1 MVNDVH
7 SNIKHISVHNSKI
20 SKFVIRYTFTYFRGK
35 TPQEAVKTFLR
46 KIREL
51 ETYGIKQYDVKYD
64 DSACQLGLS
73 PQGVSLFRRNR
84 RIFVYDWMMVS
95 QISFKAKKFIVMI
108 EKEIVSDCLSIFLS
122 PTPLSLSL
130 SLPLSLSL
138 SLSLFIP

>member
-1 MVNDVH
+1 MMWIIIL
-7 SNIKHISVHNSKI
+7 STFLSTTARFQ
-20 SKFVIRYTFTYFRGK
+20 KFVIWYTFTYFRGK

-51 ETYGIKQYDVKYD
+51 ETYGIKQYDVKHD

-108 EKEIVSDCLSIFLS
+108 EKEIVSECLSI
-122 PTPLSLSL
+122 SLF
-130 SLPLSLSL
+130 L
-138 SLSLFIP
+138 SLSLFLPSSSLKL